1 MIDRLLHTPDGC
13 RLHAYMMNARKNS
26 LWSGSFIKCW
36 FPSATGTFPEKT
48 PTFEFFD
55 VFGRE
60 VGTTPAQE
68 LYKFFDREGNTLVL
82 RPELTPSIARAASK
96 YFREEDKAVRLCY
109 QGNTFINSSNYQ
121 GHLKE
126 TTQMG
131 AELLGDESPEEQMQ
145 S

>member
-1 MIDRLLHTPDGC
+1 M
-13 RLHAYMMNARKNS
+13 
-26 LWSGSFIKCW
+26 
-36 FPSATGTFPEKT
+36 TG
-48 PTFEFFD
+48 
-55 VFGRE
+55 
-60 VGTTPAQE
+60 
-68 LYKFFDREGNTLVL
+68 EGNTLVL
-82 RPELTPSIARAASK
+82 RPDFTPSIARAASK

-131 AELLGDESPEEQMQ
+131 AELLGDESPRQMQ